1 MTSNPYRLAKCL
13 ARPVARGWLSHE
25 DAEDCLLAEVLAAR
39 RRGTLGP
46 YDPVTVYGGLR
57 WILAQYLAAEEARRD
72 LAAVRIRYRLK
83 PLLAV
88 RKPPNA
94 LLAEAHDVNGAA
106 GFPLTEREITDCVA
120 AEVYRSLP
128 AGGARH
134 AR

>member
-1 MTSNPYRLAKCL
+1 MTNPYRLAKCL

-57 WILAQYLAAEEARRD
+57 WFLGQYLAAEEAKRGI
-72 LAAVRIRYRLK
+72 AEARIRYRIK
-83 PLLAV
+83 PLIAL
-88 RKPPNA
+88 RKPRNK

-106 GFPLTEREITDCVA
+106 GFPFAEPEIADMVFGM
-120 AEVYRSLP
+120 
-128 AGGARH
+128 AGSARH
-134 AR
+134 VR